1 MKWKN
6 RLLKFIP
13 IAIFVLGI
21 SIAIIYCF
29 QQNIKANESK
39 EELEKYKEEQME
51 LGSIPE
57 IKNDAILHWNI
68 KGMKELQRWI
78 NLRNEIV
85 NHYDLEEQYYKDD
98 EYVDLFIHDNYLIL
112 SDKKYQKK
120 MNNSDDYDM
129 YAIDMNSWKEHRFIK
144 FVDERTKQSY
154 EKLL

>member
-6 RLLKFIP
+6 SLFKFIP
-13 IAIFVLGI
+13 IAVFVLGI

-29 QQNIKANESK
+29 QQNIKANESEEKLK
-39 EELEKYKEEQME
+39 EYKEEQTD

-68 KGMKELQRWI
+68 KGLKELQRWTE
-78 NLRNEIV
+78 LRNRIIS
-85 NHYDLEEQYYKDD
+85 HYDLEGQYYKDSD
-98 EYVDLFIHDNYLIL
+98 YVDVFIHDYYFVI

-120 MNNSDDYDM
+120 MNNSKDYDM
-129 YAIDMNSWKEHRFIK
+129 YAIDMREYEKGQFFKLS
-144 FVDERTKQSY
+144 DERLKQSY

>member
-1 MKWKN
+1 
-6 RLLKFIP
+6 
-13 IAIFVLGI
+13 
-21 SIAIIYCF
+21 
-29 QQNIKANESK
+29 
-39 EELEKYKEEQME
+39 ME

-57 IKNDAILHWNI
+57 IRNDAILHWNI
-68 KGMKELQRWI
+68 KGLKELQRWTE
-78 NLRNEIV
+78 LRNKIIK
-85 NHYDLEEQYYKDD
+85 HYDLEEQYYKDD

>member
-1 MKWKN
+1 MKWNKS
-6 RLLKFIP
+6 LLKYVP
-13 IAIFVLGI
+13 IIVCLFGI

-39 EELEKYKEEQME
+39 EELERYKEEQME

-57 IKNDAILHWNI
+57 IRNDAILHWNI
-68 KGMKELQRWI
+68 KGMKELQRWN
-78 NLRNEIV
+78 NLRNAIV
-85 NHYDLEEQYYKDD
+85 SHYDLEEQYYKDD
-98 EYVDLFIHDNYLIL
+98 EYVDLFIYDDYLIL